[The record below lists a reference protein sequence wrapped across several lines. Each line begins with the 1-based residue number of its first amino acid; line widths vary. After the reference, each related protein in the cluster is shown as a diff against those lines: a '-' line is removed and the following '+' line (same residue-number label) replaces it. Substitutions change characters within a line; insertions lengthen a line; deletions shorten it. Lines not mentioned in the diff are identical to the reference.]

1 MRIIRLAAP
10 FLAIAMAALPA
21 VSLHSQQYGP
31 QQGDHDHDAMQRD
44 SGQWDAPPSEFSE
57 ISRQGFHDGIQAA
70 RFDMENHRGMD
81 PRDSRMF
88 RHPPVD
94 RGQRHD
100 YRQGFIQGYNVA
112 MHHGHDGDRDHRDH
126 DGDHHNDGHPYG
138 L

>member
-21 VSLHSQQYGP
+21 VSLHAQQYGS

-57 ISRQGFHDGIQAA
+57 TSRQGFHDGIEAA
-70 RFDMENHRGMD
+70 RADMENHRGMD
-81 PRDSRMF
+81 AHDSRMF

-94 RGQRHD
+94 HHQRHD

-112 MHHGHDGDRDHRDH
+112 MHHAHDGDRDH
-126 DGDHHNDGHPYG
+126 DGDHHNDDHPNG
-138 L
+138 V